1 MSISVNNLTKIF
13 GEQKA
18 IDSISFDIPQ
28 GQIVGFLG
36 PNGAG
41 KSTTMKILTC
51 FLPQTEGEAH
61 VCGYNTRTHA
71 LDVKRNIGYLPENN
85 PLYKDMYVKE
95 YLTYA
100 AKLFQ
105 MPFPEKKAQELIDR
119 TGLGI
124 EQHKKINQLS
134 KGYKQRVGIAQAMI
148 PNPEVLILDE
158 PTSGLDPNQL
168 VEIRKL
174 IIEIGKEK
182 TVLLSTHIMQEVEAM
197 CERVIIINRGK
208 IVADDS
214 ALNLKQSKGKEIV
227 VSVEFSEKISIA
239 DLKSLQGVTKVEE
252 KGTEYK
258 IYQKN
263 GKNDIR
269 QEIFSLAVTK
279 GWTILNLHREE
290 RDLEDIFKEL
300 TGNK

>member
-1 MSISVNNLTKIF
+1 MSISIKNLTKTF
-13 GEQKA
+13 GLQKA
-18 IDSISFDIPQ
+18 IDAISFEIPQ

-51 FLPQTEGEAH
+51 YLPQTEGEAE
-61 VCGYNTRTHA
+61 VCGFNTRTHA
-71 LDVKRNIGYLPENN
+71 MDVKRKIGYLPENN

-95 YLTYA
+95 YLTYV

-105 MPFPEKKAQELIDR
+105 IPFPEKKAQELIDR

-124 EQHKKINQLS
+124 EQHKKIHQLS

-174 IIEIGKEK
+174 IKEIGKEK

-214 ALNLKQSKGKEIV
+214 AIHLKQNSGKEVI
-227 VSVEFSEKISIA
+227 VSVEFSDKISLH
-239 DLKSLQGVTKVEE
+239 DLKSLKGVTRVEE
-252 KGTEYK
+252 EGTSYM

-263 GKNDIR
+263 SQNDIR
-269 QEIFSLAVTK
+269 QEIFNLAVTK
-279 GWTILNLHREE
+279 GWTILNLHRQE

-300 TGNK
+300 TVNK